1 MIWKIKNFI
10 KVPIVNEAALV
21 KAFDKNNL
29 KNTLSLPSMYE
40 IYPNIKFDTVKK
52 LKNGLLMYTTN
63 DEILYYSKGENNSD
77 SNKEEFSS
85 SLLING
91 GNSRDIINPPVIN
104 NVKNIIL
111 SAGDKEDSYVIS
123 RAAWLH
129 YQAIIIDNNASDRL
143 TDTLVL
149 PVDDMN
155 SLAVNRLGDDLILTD
170 INTNSILIIRRIF
183 ATNAQGYEHL
193 KLRFL
198 NSNGDI
204 RVKTIVDSYL
214 LTDGLMVTNTPNESD
229 EEILLSHDNQLA
241 QLASMTSSLNHR
253 ESMSRHQDIIQP
265 SLVTAP
271 VLVG

>member
-1 MIWKIKNFI
+1 MK
-10 KVPIVNEAALV
+10 AALV

-111 SAGDKEDSYVIS
+111 SAGDKE
-123 RAAWLH
+123 R
-129 YQAIIIDNNASDRL
+129 
-143 TDTLVL
+143 
-149 PVDDMN
+149 
-155 SLAVNRLGDDLILTD
+155 
-170 INTNSILIIRRIF
+170 
-183 ATNAQGYEHL
+183 
-193 KLRFL
+193 
-198 NSNGDI
+198 
-204 RVKTIVDSYL
+204 
-214 LTDGLMVTNTPNESD
+214 
-229 EEILLSHDNQLA
+229 
-241 QLASMTSSLNHR
+241 
-253 ESMSRHQDIIQP
+253 
-265 SLVTAP
+265 
-271 VLVG
+271 

>member
-1 MIWKIKNFI
+1 M
-10 KVPIVNEAALV
+10 
-21 KAFDKNNL
+21 
-29 KNTLSLPSMYE
+29 
-40 IYPNIKFDTVKK
+40 
-52 LKNGLLMYTTN
+52 
-63 DEILYYSKGENNSD
+63 
-77 SNKEEFSS
+77 
-85 SLLING
+85 
-91 GNSRDIINPPVIN
+91 
-104 NVKNIIL
+104 
-111 SAGDKEDSYVIS
+111 
-123 RAAWLH
+123 
-129 YQAIIIDNNASDRL
+129 